1 MEHCLREQCQSE
13 KQNPLSAMTLH
24 TIQYDQL
31 LSIEECTIITM
42 NSQKINVYLNVT
54 FNAQT

>member
-1 MEHCLREQCQSE
+1 
-13 KQNPLSAMTLH
+13 MTLH